1 MGNNEIEK
9 AIRAIMK
16 DSDLKAQLIEKV
28 VEKATLDT
36 DAVDDIVEEI
46 ADILEDDPDF
56 TNALARKILTSEDTR
71 DLVVTKLIEELQ

>member
-1 MGNNEIEK
+1 LGNNEIEK

>member
-1 MGNNEIEK
+1 
-9 AIRAIMK
+9 MK